1 MNSTSGP
8 SCKSHKNTKI
18 SRNDQELNL
27 LAVKIWR
34 TSLKKPFHGVLAD
47 ENAEKNEEKSR

>member
-18 SRNDQELNL
+18 SRNNQELNL
-27 LAVKIWR
+27 LAVKILK
-34 TSLKKPFHGVLAD
+34 TSLRELFHGVFAD
-47 ENAEKNEEKSR
+47 ENAEK

>member
-18 SRNDQELNL
+18 SRNNQELNL
-27 LAVKIWR
+27 PAVKIGR
-34 TSLKKPFHGVLAD
+34 TSLRKPFYGVFAD
-47 ENAEKNEEKSR
+47 ENAEK

>member
-1 MNSTSGP
+1 MDLTSGP

-18 SRNDQELNL
+18 SRNSQELNL
-27 LAVKIWR
+27 LVIKIWR

-47 ENAEKNEEKSR
+47 ENSEKWREI